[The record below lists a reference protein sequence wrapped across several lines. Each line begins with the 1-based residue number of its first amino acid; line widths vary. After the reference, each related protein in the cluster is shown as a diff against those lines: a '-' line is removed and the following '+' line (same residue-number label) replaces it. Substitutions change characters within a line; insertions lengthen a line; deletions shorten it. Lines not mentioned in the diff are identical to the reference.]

1 MASSLDEEK
10 MWDKQPVWLL
20 FWFFPI
26 SEDDWLTCLLTLP
39 LGTELCAV
47 LVEHDFASLN
57 HVPYNQ
63 VS

>member
-1 MASSLDEEK
+1 